1 MANAPEMKLDKLPRH
16 VAIIMDG
23 NGRWA
28 QEHHKPRSA
37 GHREGVKRLR
47 DVLEV
52 AEEVGLEAVSLF
64 AFSSENWNRPK
75 EEVDL
80 LMKMFSHY
88 LRHEMKRLEDHN
100 VQLRFVG
107 DIAGFSKK
115 LQKQIARAVESS
127 KNNPGLKLIIAANYG
142 GQWDIVQAVKKV
154 AEQALNGKIQINQIT
169 ADYFKQFLSFSDLPD
184 PDLFIRTSGEI
195 RISNFFLWQL
205 AYTELYFT
213 QINWPDFNKE
223 AFMSALQEYTNR
235 CRRFGFTTE
244 QIEDDRD

>member
-1 MANAPEMKLDKLPRH
+1 MKSDALPRH

-28 QEHHKPRSA
+28 KEHHKPRSA

-52 AEEVGLEAVSLF
+52 AEDVGLEVVSLF

-75 EEVDL
+75 AEVDQ
-80 LMKMFSHY
+80 LMKMFSRY
-88 LRHEMKRLEDHN
+88 LQYEIKKLKDHN
-100 VQLRFVG
+100 IQLRVVG
-107 DIAGFSKK
+107 DVAGFNKK
-115 LQKQIARAVESS
+115 LQKQIGKAVEES
-127 KNNPGLKLIIAANYG
+127 KKNTGLKLIIAANYG
-142 GQWDIVQAVKKV
+142 GQWDIIQAVKKV
-154 AEQALNGKIQINQIT
+154 AEQTLNGKVQINQIT
-169 ADYFKQFLSFSDLPD
+169 EDYFKQFLSFGDLPD

-213 QINWPDFNKE
+213 HINWPDFNKD
-223 AFMSALQEYTNR
+223 AFKSALQEYTNR
-235 CRRFGFTTE
+235 CRRFGLTAE
-244 QIEDDRD
+244 QIEGARV

>member
-1 MANAPEMKLDKLPRH
+1 MRLEKLPKH

-28 QEHHKPRSA
+28 LEHHKPRSA
-37 GHREGVKRLR
+37 GHREGVKRIR

-52 AEEVGLEAVSLF
+52 AEEVGLKVVSLF

-75 EEVDL
+75 EEVDQ

-88 LRHEMKRLEDHN
+88 LQHEVKRLEDHN

-107 DIAGFSKK
+107 EIAGFSKK
-115 LQKQIARAVESS
+115 LQKQIENAVESS
-127 KNNPGLKLIIAANYG
+127 KNNTGLKLIIAANYG
-142 GQWDIVQAVKKV
+142 GQWDIIQAVKKV

-169 ADYFKQFLSFSDLPD
+169 ADYFKPFLSLSDLPD

-213 QINWPDFNKE
+213 QINWPDFNKD
-223 AFMSALQEYTNR
+223 AFISALQEYAKR
-235 CRRFGFTTE
+235 CRRFGS
-244 QIEDDRD
+244 IS